1 MEILNFLNASGAE
14 IVNLTQWD
22 LGIKLYIT
30 NTWSYTDPPIFH
42 FFNSKSDE
50 ALVQGSILSSGKI
63 VVQVPNELLKY
74 PYSISVHMDIEDTDG
89 ARTTVAKGI
98 LPVTPKAKP
107 SYYEYVDNI
116 RDVFADIIAEVLEGG
131 SPKGVF
137 STVSG
142 LSEKDSGL
150 YVYTGATNTSND
162 PQLKNGYLYYWD
174 KLTTILSYLCIVYQA
189 TQLDDN
195 SVNTA
200 NIVDGSVTDA
210 KLAKAKWD
218 YVGLNEQ
225 GANVFNSC
233 TAPGTIYT
241 VRNSSNDFIFVT
253 LGTTQIRF
261 SNKYGLQFRRKTDDT
276 WDSSWSSGIID
287 GSVTH
292 AKLATDAVEEGNIKD
307 GEVSFAKIKSN
318 AVSKST
324 DSQTWSNANDTTLPT
339 TQLTKE
345 WINTEIANAAPVVF
359 SYTLL
364 AESWSSG
371 QQSVTVP
378 NGYTHSGEV
387 SADVDFDTTTN
398 SQLLADDC
406 AGIYIVSNYSNST
419 LTLTAYFLG
428 NAPTEDI
435 DIQITLTPI
444 QYIGE

>member
-42 FFNSKSDE
+42 FFNSKSNE
-50 ALVQGSILSSGKI
+50 ALVQGSILSDGKI

-174 KLTTILSYLCIVYQA
+174 KLTTTLSYLGIVYQA

-195 SVNTA
+195 SVDTD
-200 NIVDGSVTDA
+200 NIVDGAVNHY
-210 KLAKAKWD
+210 KLST
-218 YVGLNEQ
+218 N
-225 GANVFNSC
+225 
-233 TAPGTIYT
+233 
-241 VRNSSNDFIFVT
+241 
-253 LGTTQIRF
+253 
-261 SNKYGLQFRRKTDDT
+261 
-276 WDSSWSSGIID
+276 
-287 GSVTH
+287 
-292 AKLATDAVEEGNIKD
+292 AVETGNIKD
-307 GEVSFAKIKSN
+307 GAVTFPKLNSST
-318 AVSKST
+318 VSKST

-345 WINTEIANAAPVVF
+345 WIDTEIANAAPVVF

-378 NGYTHSGEV
+378 NDYIFAGDV
-387 SADVDFDTTTN
+387 IADVDFGSAAN
-398 SQLLADDC
+398 NQLLADDC

-428 NAPTEDI
+428 NVPTEDI

>member
-1 MEILNFLNASGAE
+1 MEILNFLNASGVE

-142 LSEKDSGL
+142 LSGKDSGL
-150 YVYTGATNTSND
+150 YVYTGATDTSND

-174 KLTTILSYLCIVYQA
+174 KLTTILSYLGIVYQA
-189 TQLDDN
+189 TQLDDDA
-195 SVNTA
+195 VDTD
-200 NIVDGSVTDA
+200 NIKDGAVTDD
-210 KLAKAKWD
+210 KLANTKWN
-218 YVGLNEQ
+218 YVTIDNPTS
-225 GANVFNSC
+225 AVFDNNI
-233 TAPGTIYT
+233 TEGTIYT
-241 VRNSSNDFIFVT
+241 TYYNNKYYVFFTMGSIQV
-253 LGTTQIRF
+253 RF
-261 SNKYGLQFRRKTDDT
+261 SRGYGWQQRMKSNNVWGD
-276 WDSSWSSGIID
+276 WEYSIAAN
-287 GSVTH
+287 SVSH
-292 AKLATDAVEEGNIKD
+292 DKLTNDAVEEANIKD
-307 GEVSFAKIKSN
+307 GEVSFSKFKSN

-324 DSQTWSNANDTTLPT
+324 DSQTWTNASDTTLPT
-339 TQLTKE
+339 TELTKQ
-345 WINTEIANAAPVVF
+345 WITNEITNATAAIF
-359 SYTLL
+359 EYTLE
-364 AESWSSG
+364 ASNWSNG

-378 NGYTHSGEV
+378 NDYTFAGDV
-387 SADVDFDTTTN
+387 IADVDFGSAAN
-398 SQLLADDC
+398 NQLLADDC

>member
-1 MEILNFLNASGAE
+1 MLTLNFLNANNEE
-14 IVNLTQWD
+14 IVSLTQWD

-50 ALVQGSILSSGKI
+50 AIVQGSLISSGKI

-74 PYSISVHMDIEDTDG
+74 PYSIYVNLDVEDIDG
-89 ARTTVAKGI
+89 GRVTVAKGV

-116 RDVFADIIAEVLEGG
+116 RDVFTDIIAEVLEGG

-137 STVSG
+137 SATSE
-142 LSEKDSGL
+142 LSDKDSGL
-150 YVYTGATNTSND
+150 YVYTGSNNTSVS

-174 KLTTILSYLCIVYQA
+174 KPTSTLEYLGIVYQA

-195 SVNTA
+195 SVDTD
-200 NIVDGSVTDA
+200 NIVDGAVNHD
-210 KLAKAKWD
+210 KLST
-218 YVGLNEQ
+218 N
-225 GANVFNSC
+225 
-233 TAPGTIYT
+233 
-241 VRNSSNDFIFVT
+241 
-253 LGTTQIRF
+253 
-261 SNKYGLQFRRKTDDT
+261 
-276 WDSSWSSGIID
+276 
-287 GSVTH
+287 
-292 AKLATDAVEEGNIKD
+292 AVETGNIKD
-307 GEVSFAKIKSN
+307 GAVTFPKLNSST
-318 AVSKST
+318 VSKST
-324 DSQTWSNANDTTLPT
+324 DSQTWNNVNDTTLPT

-378 NGYTHSGEV
+378 NDYTHSGEV

-406 AGIYIVSNYSNST
+406 AAVYIVSNYSNNT
-419 LTLTAYFLG
+419 LTLTAKYIG
-428 NAPTEDI
+428 NVPTEDI

-444 QYIGE
+444 QSIGE